1 MHAIVRPDRIDI
13 GGASALPK
21 ESWEPMLGELKA
33 VHMPGLTQP
42 GRRFAASRNP
52 RGRTDVLIYRT
63 GLPDEEIFRILA
75 QYGIVAFPVE
85 DMAKGAT
92 G

>member
-1 MHAIVRPDRIDI
+1 MHAIVRSDRIDI
-13 GGASALPK
+13 EGASALPK
-21 ESWEPMLGELKA
+21 ESWEPMLDELKA
-33 VHMPGLTQP
+33 VRMPGLTQP
-42 GRRFAASRNP
+42 GRRFAASIGP
-52 RGRTDVLIYRT
+52 RGRNYVSIYRT

-75 QYGIVAFPVE
+75 EYGIVAFPEE